1 MAEQDGFAGSRV
13 VVTGG
18 GGGIGGEICRRF
30 AAAGAEV
37 TVADWDAEAAGQVA
51 RDIAAQGG
59 SATAWPVDVTDQDA
73 VGQMFAKLGES
84 GPALEVLVNC
94 AARASDTPFD
104 RLPAVEFDQDVTA
117 TLTSAF
123 LCIQAA
129 LPLLLRSARDPN
141 VVSVTS
147 VNGLAAFGNE
157 AYSAAKAGLI
167 NLTQNLA
174 LRYGPRGVRF
184 NTVAPGTVPT
194 PIWAQRLADTPGLLE
209 RIEARYPL
217 RRVGTPADIAAAC
230 LFLASPGA
238 VSGILECHAGQ
249 PALAAER
256 TQNEVDALGEAGA
269 DDHLPGDGVRGPD
282 PAQVPGQHLAQHG
295 AAVRVAVAQVG

>member
-1 MAEQDGFAGSRV
+1 MTEQDGFAASRV

-37 TVADWDAEAAGQVA
+37 TVADRDEDAAGKVV
-51 RDIAAQGG
+51 RDITARGG
-59 SATAWPVDVTDQDA
+59 SAVAWPVDVTDADA
-73 VGQMFAKLGES
+73 VGRLFASAGRPGLD
-84 GPALEVLVNC
+84 VLVNC
-94 AARASDTPFD
+94 AAQASDTPFD
-104 RLPAVEFDQDVTA
+104 QLTPAEFTQDVSA

-129 LPLLLRSARDPN
+129 LPLLLRSTRDPN
-141 VVSVTS
+141 VVSISS

-194 PIWAQRLADTPGLLE
+194 PIWAQRLADTPGLLDQ
-209 RIEARYPL
+209 IEARYPL
-217 RRVGTPADIAAAC
+217 RRVGTPADVAAAC
-230 LFLASPGA
+230 LFLASPAASWITGQTLA
-238 VSGILECHAGQ
+238 VDGGITAGHSDLIQ
-249 PALAAER
+249 AIFGNP
-256 TQNEVDALGEAGA
+256 
-269 DDHLPGDGVRGPD
+269 
-282 PAQVPGQHLAQHG
+282 
-295 AAVRVAVAQVG
+295 

>member
-1 MAEQDGFAGSRV
+1 MTVRASR
-13 VVTGG
+13 
-18 GGGIGGEICRRF
+18 
-30 AAAGAEV
+30 
-37 TVADWDAEAAGQVA
+37 
-51 RDIAAQGG
+51 AAQ
-59 SATAWPVDVTDQDA
+59 
-73 VGQMFAKLGES
+73 
-84 GPALEVLVNC
+84 
-94 AARASDTPFD
+94 ASDTPFEQ
-104 RLPAVEFDQDVTA
+104 LPTPEFTQDVTA

-141 VVSVTS
+141 VVSISS
-147 VNGLAAFGNE
+147 VNGPAAFGNE

-194 PIWAQRLADTPGLLE
+194 PIWAQRLAATPGLLE

-230 LFLASPGA
+230 LFLASPAASWITGQTLA
-238 VSGILECHAGQ
+238 VDGGITAGH
-249 PALAAER
+249 PDLI
-256 TQNEVDALGEAGA
+256 EAIFA
-269 DDHLPGDGVRGPD
+269 DP
-282 PAQVPGQHLAQHG
+282 
-295 AAVRVAVAQVG
+295 

>member
-1 MAEQDGFAGSRV
+1 LPAEQDGFAGSRV

-18 GGGIGGEICRRF
+18 GGGIGGEVCRRF

-59 SATAWPVDVTDQDA
+59 SAAAWPVDVTDADA
-73 VGQMFAKLGES
+73 VGRLFAMLGES
-84 GPALEVLVNC
+84 GPALDVLVNC

-104 RLPAVEFDQDVTA
+104 RLPAAEFDQDVTA
-117 TLTSAF
+117 TLASAF

-129 LPLLLRSARDPN
+129 LPLLLRSVRDPN

-167 NLTQNLA
+167 NLTKNLA
-174 LRYGPRGVRF
+174 LRYGPRGIRF

-194 PIWAQRLADTPGLLE
+194 PIWARRLADTPGLLE
-209 RIEARYPL
+209 RIETRYPL
-217 RRVGTPADIAAAC
+217 RRVGTPADVAAAC
-230 LFLASPGA
+230 LFLASPDASWITGQTLA
-238 VSGILECHAGQ
+238 VDGGITAGHSDLIQ
-249 PALAAER
+249 
-256 TQNEVDALGEAGA
+256 TIFGDAYYGNAG
-269 DDHLPGDGVRGPD
+269 D
-282 PAQVPGQHLAQHG
+282 PTP
-295 AAVRVAVAQVG
+295 

>member
-1 MAEQDGFAGSRV
+1 MTEQDGFAGSRV

-18 GGGIGGEICRRF
+18 GGGIGGAICQRF

-37 TVADWDAEAAGQVA
+37 VVADQNAEAAEKVA
-51 RDIAAQGG
+51 RDIAARGG
-59 SATAWPVDVTDQDA
+59 SGAAWPVDVTDADA
-73 VGQMFAKLGES
+73 VDRLFATLGGGES
-84 GPALEVLVNC
+84 GPALDVLVNC

-104 RLPAVEFDQDVTA
+104 RLSASEFDQDLTA

-141 VVSVTS
+141 VVSVSS
-147 VNGLAAFGNE
+147 VNGMAAFGNE

-167 NLTQNLA
+167 NLTANLA
-174 LRYGPRGVRF
+174 VRYGPRGVRF
-184 NTVAPGTVPT
+184 NTVAPGTVRT
-194 PIWAQRLADTPGLLE
+194 PIWERRLAASPGLLD
-209 RIEARYPL
+209 RIESLYPL

-238 VSGILECHAGQ
+238 SWITGQTLAVDGGITSGHRDLIQAIFGDAYHGDAGESQ
-249 PALAAER
+249 RPAEP
-256 TQNEVDALGEAGA
+256 A
-269 DDHLPGDGVRGPD
+269 D
-282 PAQVPGQHLAQHG
+282 
-295 AAVRVAVAQVG
+295 

>member
-18 GGGIGGEICRRF
+18 GGGIGGAICQRF

-37 TVADWDAEAAGQVA
+37 IVADQNADAAENVA
-51 RDIAAQGG
+51 RDIAARGG
-59 SATAWPVDVTDQDA
+59 NSAAWPVDVTDRDA
-73 VGQMFAKLGES
+73 VGRLFVTLGEGES
-84 GPALEVLVNC
+84 SPALDVLVNC

-104 RLPAVEFDQDVTA
+104 RLPAAEFGHDLTA

-129 LPLLLRSARDPN
+129 LPLLLRSTRDPN
-141 VVSVTS
+141 VVSVSS

-174 LRYGPRGVRF
+174 VRYGPRGVRF
-184 NTVAPGTVPT
+184 NTVAPGTVRT
-194 PIWAQRLADTPGLLE
+194 PIWERRLAASPGLLD
-209 RIEARYPL
+209 RIESLYPL

-230 LFLASPGA
+230 VFLASPAASWITGQTLA
-238 VSGILECHAGQ
+238 VDGGITSGHSGLIQAIFG
-249 PALAAER
+249 
-256 TQNEVDALGEAGA
+256 DAYHGDA
-269 DDHLPGDGVRGPD
+269 DGPPGG
-282 PAQVPGQHLAQHG
+282 
-295 AAVRVAVAQVG
+295 